1 MKTFNLNN
9 GLTIPSIGFGTWQIE
24 EGEKAYEAVLHA
36 IKCGHRHIDTAA
48 AYGNEKSIGRA
59 IKDSGVAREEL
70 FITTKVW
77 NTERGYEK
85 TTAAFEHSLN
95 LLGLDYIDLYLI
107 HWPANSTQFPED
119 WKELNLST
127 WKAMEDLYA
136 NDKIKSI
143 GVSNFMVKHLEALIP
158 HVAIPPMVNQIEY
171 HPGYLQNDVVEFCQ
185 KNSILVE
192 AWSPIG
198 SGRILE
204 NELLKSI
211 AEKYSISVAQ
221 LCIAFAL
228 GNNVLPLPKSATPKN
243 IESNLSIDQVVIH
256 LEDMKKIESM
266 PLEGF
271 TGLNPDEVDF

>member
-36 IKCGHRHIDTAA
+36 IKCGYRHIDTAA

-85 TTAAFEHSLN
+85 TTAVFEHSLN

-119 WKELNLST
+119 WKELNL
-127 WKAMEDLYA
+127 KDM
-136 NDKIKSI
+136 
-143 GVSNFMVKHLEALIP
+143 
-158 HVAIPPMVNQIEY
+158 
-171 HPGYLQNDVVEFCQ
+171 
-185 KNSILVE
+185 
-192 AWSPIG
+192 
-198 SGRILE
+198 
-204 NELLKSI
+204 
-211 AEKYSISVAQ
+211 
-221 LCIAFAL
+221 
-228 GNNVLPLPKSATPKN
+228 
-243 IESNLSIDQVVIH
+243 ESNGRFIC
-256 LEDMKKIESM
+256 E
-266 PLEGF
+266 
-271 TGLNPDEVDF
+271 